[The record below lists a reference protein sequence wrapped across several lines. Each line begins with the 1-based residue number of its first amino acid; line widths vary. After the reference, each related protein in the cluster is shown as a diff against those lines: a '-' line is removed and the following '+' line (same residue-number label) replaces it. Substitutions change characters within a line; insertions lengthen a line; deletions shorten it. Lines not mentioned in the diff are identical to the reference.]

1 MQCKTAPPQLSR
13 DLGYY
18 HNLLRQV
25 LLYKVKDLYM
35 RGKSEPSAHKQG
47 KNKSIR
53 VWLYRLH
60 QTVISWFPKQGRMGA
75 RLEHAGLP
83 PTHTPSFLPMETRH
97 ERGTGSHLRLESG
110 HDPGRHL
117 ELGSGQKLASTV

>member
-1 MQCKTAPPQLSR
+1 MQCKTAPLQLSQ

-25 LLYKVKDLYM
+25 LLYKAKKLYM
-35 RGKSEPSAHKQG
+35 GGKSEPSAHKQG

-53 VWLYRLH
+53 AWLDRLH
-60 QTVISWFPKQGRMGA
+60 QTVISQFPKQGSSGA
-75 RLEHAGLP
+75 RLEHAGLA
-83 PTHTPSFLPMETRH
+83 PTHMPSFLPTETRH
-97 ERGTGSHLRLESG
+97 ERGTGSHLRLKSG

-117 ELGSGQKLASTV
+117 DLGSGQKLCSTA